1 MTKAFFGSNGKHEF
15 VIETPDW
22 LFDKVSEEFGEFY
35 DPCPVNPK
43 ECGLDANWHERKVM
57 SGKDCVYVN
66 PPYTRGNIKK
76 WVEKCYAEHLAGVG
90 PIVLLIP
97 SYTDTAYFHDCIY
110 QKPNVEIR
118 FFKGRIQFKGYT
130 DSRASFPSMLV
141 IFGAASGCALDEG
154 QRTSPNIL
162 TSPDHLAALANPNQS
177 SLKDFSK
184 GGHW

>member
-22 LFDKVSEEFGEFY
+22 LIDEVIAEFGEFY

-43 ECGLDANWHERKVM
+43 ECGLAADWNERKAM

-66 PPYTRGNIKK
+66 PPYTRGSIKQ

-110 QKPNVEIR
+110 QKPNVEVR
-118 FFKGRIQFKGYT
+118 FFRGRIQFKGYK

-141 IFGAASGCALDEG
+141 IFGSASRCSLDEG
-154 QRTSPNIL
+154 QEPSRNSF
-162 TSPDHLAALANPNQS
+162 TSPDLLAVANHRNQS
-177 SLKDFSK
+177 SLIDFMEMND
-184 GGHW
+184 